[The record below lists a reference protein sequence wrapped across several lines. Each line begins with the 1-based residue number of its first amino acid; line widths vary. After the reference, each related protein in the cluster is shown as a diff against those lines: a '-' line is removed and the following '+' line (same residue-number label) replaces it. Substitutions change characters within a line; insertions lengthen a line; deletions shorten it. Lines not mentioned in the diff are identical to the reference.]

1 MMSDSTTLT
10 FLLLLFTGTQFT
22 LLGFMSYWLGKNKRF
37 NYRAFG
43 FKTYSTLSNPEVWAV
58 ISKDAGLAF
67 MLEGI
72 ATLIVTI
79 AFREFILQHYI
90 AFFLTFLGVN
100 IVIVIVFAIRASK
113 MARQLAEGTE
123 MDVSNAFCDR
133 R

>member
-1 MMSDSTTLT
+1 MSDSTTLT
-10 FLLLLFTGTQFT
+10 FLLLLFTGAQFT

-43 FKTYSTLSNPEVWAV
+43 FKTHSTLSNPEVWAV

-79 AFREFILQHYI
+79 AFREFILRHYI

-123 MDVSNAFCDR
+123 MDISNAFCDR